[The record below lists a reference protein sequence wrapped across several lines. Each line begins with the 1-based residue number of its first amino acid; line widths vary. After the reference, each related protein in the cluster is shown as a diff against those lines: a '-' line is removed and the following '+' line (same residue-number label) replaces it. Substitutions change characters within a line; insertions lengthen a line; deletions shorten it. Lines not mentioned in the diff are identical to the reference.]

1 MDTRELTTRYYASL
15 NAKDDAWKSMW
26 AEGAVFSDASR
37 TLTAEGWQAVIASFD
52 PFVKGVA
59 AVSVV
64 DSIVEGLKA
73 CFVVRYT
80 YENQKSETL
89 VQDVAEVW
97 ETDGEKLSSLTIYFD
112 LTAYR
117 SFMRG

>member
-1 MDTRELTTRYYASL
+1 MDTRELITQYYASL

-26 AEGAVFSDASR
+26 AEGAVFADASR
-37 TLTAEGWQAVIASFD
+37 TLSAEGKQAVIASFD
-52 PFVKGVA
+52 PFLNGVRA
-59 AVSVV
+59 AGVIE
-64 DSIVEGLKA
+64 SIVDGFKA

-80 YENQKSETL
+80 YMNQKSETL

-97 ETDGEKLSSLTIYFD
+97 EVDGEKLSSLTIYFD
-112 LTAYR
+112 LTAYG